1 MGVIIATGFAELP
14 DDVSMITRLRKPYSQ
29 DDLAEALARSRRSAR
44 INGAIRST
52 SRRCDCPKSL
62 ERRAPGHMST

>member
-29 DDLAEALARSRRSAR
+29 DELAEALVRSRRNISR
-44 INGAIRST
+44 INGE
-52 SRRCDCPKSL
+52 KV
-62 ERRAPGHMST
+62 